1 MNLKYDVSHIA
12 AQITKRYMK
21 RTIMNK
27 KLLFLLLGIVLGT
40 SGVVAL
46 ALDLNIIIGKP
57 QDASIQTTKDML
69 LIDGLV
75 EHPLNL
81 SLEELTTL
89 PKQTVVAALYC
100 VDSPASPVR
109 DGDEWTGVRL
119 ALVLERAQVSPSA
132 VKVVFRAADG
142 YSTDLT
148 VSTAEREDVILAYQ
162 QNGEPLPEKLRLV
175 VPGKWGYKWISTPD
189 HIELVDYD
197 FKGSWES
204 RGYSDE
210 AEVKPGPSNAL
221 P

>member
-1 MNLKYDVSHIA
+1 
-12 AQITKRYMK
+12 MK

-46 ALDLNIIIGKP
+46 AFDLNIIIGKP

-81 SLEELTTL
+81 SLEELATL

-175 VPGKWGYKWISTPD
+175 VPGKSGYKWISTPD